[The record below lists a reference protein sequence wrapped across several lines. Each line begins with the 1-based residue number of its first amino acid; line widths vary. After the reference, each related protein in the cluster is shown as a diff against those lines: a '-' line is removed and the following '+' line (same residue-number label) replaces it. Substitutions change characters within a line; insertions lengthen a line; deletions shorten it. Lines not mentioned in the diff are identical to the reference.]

1 MSQSLGG
8 FYTDD
13 PNDLLVMARA
23 IDALERELRSNATY
37 LPPQALEIR
46 DRAAQLL
53 GLSETR
59 ARRGRNSVRNLQGTG
74 PATGSILM
82 SVKATAGVL
91 QKSEQMV
98 RRDCVTGR
106 LAAAK
111 DGRTWLITADS
122 VERLRTGAA

>member
-1 MSQSLGG
+1 MSQSLTG
-8 FYTDD
+8 FFTDR
-13 PNDLLVMARA
+13 PNDFLTIRRGM
-23 IDALERELRSNATY
+23 DALERELKRDSAY

-46 DRAAQLL
+46 SRVTELL

-59 ARRGRNSVRNLQGTG
+59 ARRGRNPVRNLQDTT

-106 LAAAK
+106 LAAVK

-122 VERLRTGAA
+122 VERVRKGAA